1 MNLPAT
7 NVNIDKMKATQRYD
21 REPIQHIDN
30 DVIIPKKAIAPDP
43 MMNTRT
49 KSNAENENKILIF
62 LLGNYYYYKNKF
74 KLSKDCNTSK
84 KKLWSHRSGRF
95 TERKLCNLIH
105 LDPYIT
111 QNFQQKR

>member
-1 MNLPAT
+1 MLQSSCEKEISPVELRFMNLPAT

-49 KSNAENENKILIF
+49 KSNAENENKIMSVS
-62 LLGNYYYYKNKF
+62 Y
-74 KLSKDCNTSK
+74 T
-84 KKLWSHRSGRF
+84 
-95 TERKLCNLIH
+95 H
-105 LDPYIT
+105 LTLPTIYSV
-111 QNFQQKR
+111 